1 MNTIKSSLINLSKRV
16 STQDIFALY
25 TMALVDVA
33 LTASVIAII
42 VSLI

>member
-1 MNTIKSSLINLSKRV
+1 MKHYIIRLASRV

-25 TMALVDVA
+25 TAALVDVA
-33 LTASVIAII
+33 LTASIIAII

>member
-1 MNTIKSSLINLSKRV
+1 MKNALIKLKSRV
-16 STQDIFALY
+16 AQEDIFALY
-25 TMALVDVA
+25 TIALCDVA